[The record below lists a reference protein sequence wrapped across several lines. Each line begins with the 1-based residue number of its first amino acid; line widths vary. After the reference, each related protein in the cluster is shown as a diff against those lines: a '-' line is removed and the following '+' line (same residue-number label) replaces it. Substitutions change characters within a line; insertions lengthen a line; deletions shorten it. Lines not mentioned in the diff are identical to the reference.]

1 LLSVIHT
8 SISVSVSE
16 HTLGE
21 SLVINDTSLIILL
34 VSDDVI
40 NTLELLEE
48 DGDNLINDLDVISE
62 SIDLRHVPVSVL
74 LELNLSLLNSSDG
87 VLPSLLSLSFHLLGK
102 DEIVLELGG
111 ISGVSVEFDLEDVG
125 LFLRFLDEGDGVSTG
140 SDLSLDKVIHGG
152 LEVDNELIESDH
164 KLTNDGLLGV
174 ISLVGHLLKFLGF
187 SLVINVIVTDLLSSS
202 SGLSLIGE
210 GKEGVEGFS
219 LEEVGV
225 SRKLVERWHLLDLGK
240 RNWHTLGF
248 PVSEVLL
255 EEVNSGEGFIV
266 LSDSGDEDKGSIT
279 SLILELSNEGGDLGE
294 SVVDEVDVVG
304 GVNHLLL
311 DELSVGNSSII
322 DTSVGVHDGGEVTDS
337 LGESGFGLIVSG
349 IKGSSLI
356 EGRLSESVEDIHDG
370 VDGITGLF
378 LQLHEL
384 SELGGEEFGV
394 GNSQDEDE
402 SNSVFHCS

>member
-1 LLSVIHT
+1 
-8 SISVSVSE
+8 
-16 HTLGE
+16 
-21 SLVINDTSLIILL
+21 L

-48 DGDNLINDLDVISE
+48 DGDDLINNFDVISE
-62 SIDLRHVPVSVL
+62 SVDLRHVPISVL
-74 LELNLSLLNSSDG
+74 LELNLSLLNGGNG
-87 VLPSLLSLSFHLLGK
+87 VFPGLFSLSFHVKGE
-102 DEIVLELGG
+102 DDVVLELGG
-111 ISGVSVEFDLEDVG
+111 IGLITVKFDLEDVG
-125 LFLRFLDEGDGVSTG
+125 LFLRFLDEGDGVSSG
-140 SDLSLDKVIHGG
+140 SDLGGDEIFHGSLKM
-152 LEVDNELIESDH
+152 DNELVESDH
-164 KLTNDGLLGV
+164 KLLDDGLLGV
-174 ISLVGHLLKFLGF
+174 VSLISHLLNDLGA
-187 SLVINVIVTDLLSSS
+187 SLVINVIVTDLLSGS
-202 SGLSLIGE
+202 SGLSVIGE
-210 GKEGVEGFS
+210 GEEGVEGLS

-240 RNWHTLGF
+240 RDWHASGF

-266 LSDSGDEDKGSIT
+266 LSDSGDEDKGGIT
-279 SLILELSNEGGDLGE
+279 SLILELSNEGGDLVE
-294 SVVDEVDVVG
+294 SVVDEIDVVG
-304 GVNHLLL
+304 GVNNLLL
-311 DELSVGNSSII
+311 NELSVGNSGIV
-322 DTSVGVHDGGEVTDS
+322 DTSVGVHDGSEVTDS

-384 SELGGEEFGV
+384 GELGGEEFGV